1 MALVKSTLKSSL
13 YDGLLKIY
21 RDQANKATS
30 GDEDESPEAIIK
42 QISNDM
48 AEVIANSVDS
58 YIKSGDITIG
68 PSNISVISPLGLCVV
83 TPASPAKMK

>member
-13 YDGLLKIY
+13 YNGLLKIY

-30 GDEDESPEAIIK
+30 GDEDENPEDVIK

-48 AEVIANSVDS
+48 ADVIANSVDS

-68 PSNISVISPLGLCVV
+68 PSNITVTSPVGSCVV
-83 TPASPAKMK
+83 TPASPAKIK